1 MNIQPLY
8 AGKKE
13 KQMGKLIQPV
23 RGKQTKLVW
32 TAAEHLEFVNIFLML
47 VCTAYNCWRKRS
59 VLGEWKSRTRDRSK
73 GNSRNIGHLS
83 CICLHNQK
91 ERLLTYIR
99 RQLHIKAGR
108 TLTGKHIFTSWNKC
122 SRLQYFPF
130 TATWISCTAW
140 ESRHSPHSAL
150 RRLK

>member
-1 MNIQPLY
+1 MHIQPLY

-23 RGKQTKLVW
+23 RGKQTKLAW
-32 TAAEHLEFVNIFLML
+32 TATEHLEYVNIFLML
-47 VCTAYNCWRKRS
+47 VCTAYNCWRKWS

-83 CICLHNQK
+83 CICLRNQK

-99 RQLHIKAGR
+99 RQLHSKAGR
-108 TLTGKHIFTSWNKC
+108 MLIGKNIFTSWKYM
-122 SRLQYFPF
+122 YFPF